1 MLPLLLTQTY
11 VLFYQP
17 KSRAF
22 TNLNLCSLATAHIAV
37 LDIALL
43 DTALLDTALLL
54 ELTLSIGLVSE
65 CIGLVSTCIRAWV

>member
-17 KSRAF
+17 KPRAF

-43 DTALLDTALLL
+43 DTALLL

-65 CIGLVSTCIRAWV
+65 CIGLVSTRIRARV